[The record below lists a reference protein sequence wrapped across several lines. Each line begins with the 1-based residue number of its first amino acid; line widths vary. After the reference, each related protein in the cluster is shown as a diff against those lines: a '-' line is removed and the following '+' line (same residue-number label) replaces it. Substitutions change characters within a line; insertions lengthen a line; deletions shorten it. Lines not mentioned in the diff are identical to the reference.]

1 MMHEEQQRVWDILS
15 TPYESPNR
23 GYEFIRHQVFMGN
36 GDQHLMVT
44 GVPTMVAINGQ
55 TLTLGTDYVMSA
67 GSLLST
73 ISFSRP
79 MTYGDVVT
87 LY

>member
-55 TLTLGTDYVMSA
+55 TLTPGTDYVMSA
-67 GSLLST
+67 GSLAST
-73 ISFSRP
+73 ITFAHP
-79 MTYGDVVT
+79 MTAGDVVT